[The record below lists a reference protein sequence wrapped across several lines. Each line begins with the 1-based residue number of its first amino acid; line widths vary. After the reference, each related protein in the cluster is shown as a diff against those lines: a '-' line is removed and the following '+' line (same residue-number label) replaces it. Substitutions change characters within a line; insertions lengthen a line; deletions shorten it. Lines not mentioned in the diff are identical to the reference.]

1 MTSKPIKHALAIT
14 PAQKVLLSQ
23 APNIYL
29 IGLMGAGKST
39 AGRLLAAT
47 LGRHFYD
54 SDEEIIQRTGASIPT
69 IFEIEGESG
78 FRDREQRMIAEL
90 CERKSVVLGTGGG
103 AILREANR
111 EQLKKTG
118 WVVYL
123 STSPERLI
131 NRTRYDKN
139 RPLLQTPDPL
149 GTLTQL
155 YQVRHPIYESLADI
169 VIKTGAGHVTH
180 VVAQIIDQLT
190 SRIGKNLHINQAEPS
205 EQACEQQPSQNP

>member
-1 MTSKPIKHALAIT
+1 MTPKHYKTSIAIS
-14 PAQKVLLSQ
+14 PAQKVLLGQ

-39 AGRLLAAT
+39 AGKMLART
-47 LGRHFYD
+47 LGRDFYD
-54 SDEEIIQRTGASIPT
+54 SDEEIVHRTGASIPT

-78 FRDREQRMIAEL
+78 FREREQRMIAEL
-90 CERKSVVLGTGGG
+90 CAKKSVILGTGGG

-111 EQLKKTG
+111 EALKNTG

-139 RPLLQTPDPL
+139 RPLLQTANPL
-149 GTLTQL
+149 SVLTQL
-155 YQVRHPIYESLADI
+155 YEVRHPIYQDLADI
-169 VIKTGAGHVTH
+169 VITTGAGHVTH
-180 VVAQIIDQLT
+180 VVAHIIEQLIA
-190 SRIGKNLHINQAEPS
+190 RIGQNLHAQ
-205 EQACEQQPSQNP
+205 